1 MGPHALECALTFAL
15 LLTLAFPDTGFFQKR
30 LALVTPPPLPLSGV
44 LEDRAPRSLSFH
56 LHLSF
61 DLCLSFHFEFDV
73 DELSFAIHV
82 LFPLTVE
89 PFQNRIY
96 CWYLDW
102 FRSLGGNLVVTESL
116 KLWVLCDLFGQ
127 LMDWFWECCVIFDQL
142 GVHHQRTPKTTTPF
156 LLQLVI
162 LLGAEPDAG
171 NDEGDED
178 EEDPDGHPNDDRHSV
193 IFVFFLVTYV
203 WITWINS
210 RTQNYET
217 PDALASIGRKNI
229 GRSMKREIC
238 LQVMAISLF
247 LGQFLLLAWFQIESN
262 RSRNTVQQQL

>member
-15 LLTLAFPDTGFFQKR
+15 LLTLAFPDTGFFQRFLDLFQKR

-96 CWYLDW
+96 C
-102 FRSLGGNLVVTESL
+102 
-116 KLWVLCDLFGQ
+116 
-127 LMDWFWECCVIFDQL
+127 
-142 GVHHQRTPKTTTPF
+142 
-156 LLQLVI
+156 
-162 LLGAEPDAG
+162 
-171 NDEGDED
+171 
-178 EEDPDGHPNDDRHSV
+178 
-193 IFVFFLVTYV
+193 
-203 WITWINS
+203 
-210 RTQNYET
+210 
-217 PDALASIGRKNI
+217 
-229 GRSMKREIC
+229 
-238 LQVMAISLF
+238 
-247 LGQFLLLAWFQIESN
+247 
-262 RSRNTVQQQL
+262 

>member
-30 LALVTPPPLPLSGV
+30 LVLVTPPPLPLSGV

-127 LMDWFWECCVIFDQL
+127 LMDGLWECIIKE
-142 GVHHQRTPKTTTPF
+142 HHIKDHLSSCSWSYFLVPNQTQATTRGMRTRRTPTVTPMMITTP
-156 LLQLVI
+156 LSSSSSSSPMCGS
-162 LLGAEPDAG
+162 LG
-171 NDEGDED
+171 
-178 EEDPDGHPNDDRHSV
+178 
-193 IFVFFLVTYV
+193 L
-203 WITWINS
+203 
-210 RTQNYET
+210 TQG
-217 PDALASIGRKNI
+217 LKI
-229 GRSMKREIC
+229 MKH
-238 LQVMAISLF
+238 LMPSPP
-247 LGQFLLLAWFQIESN
+247 
-262 RSRNTVQQQL
+262 